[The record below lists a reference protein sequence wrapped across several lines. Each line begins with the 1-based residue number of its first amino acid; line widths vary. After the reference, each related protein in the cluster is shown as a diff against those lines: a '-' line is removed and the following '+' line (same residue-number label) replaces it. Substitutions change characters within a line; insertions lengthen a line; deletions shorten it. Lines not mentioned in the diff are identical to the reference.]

1 MDFALIIACVAL
13 SLICVVL
20 VAVCL
25 ATVLKL
31 KNSHSN
37 GDSEKKLDQTRRELE
52 NRLDSVQQNV
62 TAVIN
67 ESLRTNSQV
76 QQQSLSS
83 FGEQISIISKGIDQR
98 MSELRTSQDSRLESV
113 RNSVSD
119 SIKQLQ
125 EDNRK
130 QLEEIRL
137 SVDEKLQKTLNERVS
152 ESFKLVGSQLEQVH
166 KSLGEMQSLAN
177 GVGDLKKILSNVKTR
192 GIFGEMQLSRILEQ
206 ILTPE
211 QYVTNFATKAG
222 SRDVVEF
229 AVKLPGK
236 GEYDA
241 PVYLPIDAKFPLDVY
256 NSLLDAY
263 DTSDNIQIDHAAKA
277 LESIIK
283 KNAKDIR
290 DKYIDPPNTTDFAIM
305 FLPTESLYAEV
316 VRRPNL
322 LETIA
327 RDYSIN
333 IAGPTTI
340 SALLNSL
347 QMGFRTL
354 AIEKRSHEVWNLL
367 GAIKTEFGNFENA
380 LQAVKKRFDS
390 ADSELNKLITT
401 RTRAVMRKLK
411 SVEAMPEVEANK
423 VLGFGEDED
432 ESTASNEEFLS

>member
-1 MDFALIIACVAL
+1 MDTILTVICVAL
-13 SLICVVL
+13 VVVCVVL
-20 VAVCL
+20 VSVCL

-31 KNSHSN
+31 KKTQQKE
-37 GDSEKKLDQTRRELE
+37 DPEKKLDQTRRDIE
-52 NRLDSVQQNV
+52 NRLDSVQRNV

-67 ESLRTNSQV
+67 ESLRTNSQI

-83 FGEQISIISKGIDQR
+83 FGEQISIVSKGIDQR
-98 MSELRTSQDSRLESV
+98 MAELRTSQDSRLESV
-113 RNSVSD
+113 RISVAD
-119 SIKQLQ
+119 SIKSLQ

-211 QYVTNFATKAG
+211 QYVTNFATKTD

-236 GEYDA
+236 GEYDS

-263 DTSDNIQIDHAAKA
+263 DTSDNVQIEHAAKA

-316 VRRPNL
+316 VRRPGL
-322 LETIA
+322 LEVIA

-367 GAIKTEFGNFENA
+367 GAIKTEFSNFENA

-390 ADSELNKLITT
+390 ADSELNKLMTT

-411 SVEAMPEVEANK
+411 SVEAMPESEANK
-423 VLGFGEDED
+423 VLGFDDDEY
-432 ESTASNEEFLS
+432 ESTASEKEF

>member
-1 MDFALIIACVAL
+1 MDTILIAVCAAL
-13 SLICVVL
+13 SAISVILVIICLI
-20 VAVCL
+20 
-25 ATVLKL
+25 TVFKL
-31 KNSHSN
+31 KNLKN
-37 GDSEKKLDQTRRELE
+37 ENDSEKKLDDTRRELE
-52 NRLDSVQQNV
+52 NRLDSVQRNV

-67 ESLRTNSQV
+67 ESLRTNSQI

-83 FGEQISIISKGIDQR
+83 FGEQISLVSKGIDSR
-98 MSELRTSQDSRLESV
+98 MAELRTSQDTRLESV

-152 ESFKLVGSQLEQVH
+152 ESFKLVGNQLEQVH
-166 KSLGEMQSLAN
+166 KSLGEMQSLAS

-211 QYVTNFATKAG
+211 QYVTKFATKAG

-236 GEYDA
+236 GEYDE

-256 NSLLDAY
+256 NALLDAY
-263 DTSDNIQIDHAAKA
+263 DTSDNVQIEHAAKA
-277 LESIIK
+277 LETIIK
-283 KNAKDIR
+283 KNAKDIH

-316 VRRPNL
+316 VRRPGL

-367 GAIKTEFGNFENA
+367 GAIKTEFGNFESA
-380 LQAVKKRFDS
+380 LQMVKKRFDS
-390 ADSELNKLITT
+390 ADSELNKLMTT
-401 RTRAVMRKLK
+401 RTRAVLRKLK
-411 SVEAMPEVEANK
+411 SVEAMPEAEATK
-423 VLGFGEDED
+423 VLGLDSDEIFDDSVSPED
-432 ESTASNEEFLS
+432 N

>member
-1 MDFALIIACVAL
+1 MDTILIAVCAAL
-13 SLICVVL
+13 SAISVILVIICL
-20 VAVCL
+20 V
-25 ATVLKL
+25 TVFKL
-31 KNSHSN
+31 KNLKN
-37 GDSEKKLDQTRRELE
+37 ENDSEKKLDDTRRELE
-52 NRLDSVQQNV
+52 NRLDSVQRNV

-67 ESLRTNSQV
+67 ESLRTNSQI

-83 FGEQISIISKGIDQR
+83 FGEQISLVSKGIDSR
-98 MSELRTSQDSRLESV
+98 MAELRTSQDTRLEAV

-152 ESFKLVGSQLEQVH
+152 ESFKLVGNQLEQVH
-166 KSLGEMQSLAN
+166 KSLGEMQSLAS

-236 GEYDA
+236 GEYDE

-256 NSLLDAY
+256 NALLDAY
-263 DTSDNIQIDHAAKA
+263 DTSDNVQIEHAAKA
-277 LESIIK
+277 LETIIK
-283 KNAKDIR
+283 KNAKDIH

-316 VRRPNL
+316 VRRPGL

-367 GAIKTEFGNFENA
+367 GAIKTEFGNFESA
-380 LQAVKKRFDS
+380 LQMVKKRFDS
-390 ADSELNKLITT
+390 ADSELNKLMTT
-401 RTRAVMRKLK
+401 RTRAVLRKLK
-411 SVEAMPEVEANK
+411 SVEAMPEAEATK
-423 VLGFGEDED
+423 VLGLDSDEIFDDSVSPED
-432 ESTASNEEFLS
+432 N

>member
-1 MDFALIIACVAL
+1 METELIIVCVAL
-13 SLICVVL
+13 SAVSVILAV
-20 VAVCL
+20 VCL
-25 ATVLKL
+25 IMIVKL
-31 KNSHSN
+31 KNSK
-37 GDSEKKLDQTRRELE
+37 GEDDSAKKLDETRRELE

-67 ESLRTNSQV
+67 ESLRTNSQI

-83 FGEQISIISKGIDQR
+83 FGEQISLVSKGIDSR
-98 MSELRTSQDSRLESV
+98 MAELRTSQDSRLESV

-152 ESFKLVGSQLEQVH
+152 ESFKLVGNQLEQVH
-166 KSLGEMQSLAN
+166 KSLGEMQSLAS

-211 QYVTNFATKAG
+211 QYVTNFATKVG

-236 GEYDA
+236 GEYDE

-256 NSLLDAY
+256 NALLDAY
-263 DTSDNIQIDHAAKA
+263 DTSDTVQIEHAAKA
-277 LESIIK
+277 LETIIK
-283 KNAKDIR
+283 KNAKDIH

-316 VRRPNL
+316 VRRPGL

-327 RDYSIN
+327 RDFSIN

-367 GAIKTEFGNFENA
+367 GAIKTEFGNFESA
-380 LQAVKKRFDS
+380 LQMVKKRFDS
-390 ADSELNKLITT
+390 ADSELNKLMTT
-401 RTRAVMRKLK
+401 RTRAVLRKLK
-411 SVEAMPEVEANK
+411 SVEAMPEAEATK
-423 VLGFGEDED
+423 VLGLDSEDSFDSSASDED
-432 ESTASNEEFLS
+432 I

>member
-1 MDFALIIACVAL
+1 MDTILIAVCAAL
-13 SLICVVL
+13 SAISVILVIICL
-20 VAVCL
+20 V
-25 ATVLKL
+25 TVFKL
-31 KNSHSN
+31 KNLKN
-37 GDSEKKLDQTRRELE
+37 ENDSEKKLDDTRRELE
-52 NRLDSVQQNV
+52 NRLDSVQRNV

-67 ESLRTNSQV
+67 ESLRTNSQI

-83 FGEQISIISKGIDQR
+83 FGEQISLVSKGIDSR
-98 MSELRTSQDSRLESV
+98 MAELRTSQDTRLEAV

-152 ESFKLVGSQLEQVH
+152 ESFKLVGNQLEQVH
-166 KSLGEMQSLAN
+166 KSLGEMQSLAS

-222 SRDVVEF
+222 SHDVVEF

-236 GEYDA
+236 GEYDE

-256 NSLLDAY
+256 NALLDAY
-263 DTSDNIQIDHAAKA
+263 DTSDNVQIEHAAKA
-277 LESIIK
+277 LETIIK
-283 KNAKDIR
+283 KNAKDIH

-316 VRRPNL
+316 VRRPGL
-322 LETIA
+322 LEIIA

-367 GAIKTEFGNFENA
+367 GAIKTEFGNFESA
-380 LQAVKKRFDS
+380 LQMVKKRFDS
-390 ADSELNKLITT
+390 ADSELNKLMTT
-401 RTRAVMRKLK
+401 RTRAVLRKLK
-411 SVEAMPEVEANK
+411 SVEAMPEAEATK
-423 VLGFGEDED
+423 VLGLDSDEIFDDSVSPED
-432 ESTASNEEFLS
+432 N

>member
-1 MDFALIIACVAL
+1 MTELIIACAVLSAL
-13 SLICVVL
+13 SVILVVICL
-20 VAVCL
+20 VMI
-25 ATVLKL
+25 LKL
-31 KNSHSN
+31 KNSQ
-37 GDSEKKLDQTRRELE
+37 GKDDSDKKLDQTRRELE
-52 NRLDSVQQNV
+52 HRLDSVQQNV

-113 RNSVSD
+113 RNSVAD

-166 KSLGEMQSLAN
+166 KSLGEMQTLAS

-211 QYVTNFATKAG
+211 QYVTNFATKVG

-236 GEYDA
+236 GEYDS

-256 NSLLDAY
+256 NALLDAY
-263 DTSDNIQIDHAAKA
+263 DTSDNVKIDQAAKA
-277 LESIIK
+277 LETIIK

-316 VRRPNL
+316 VRRPGL

-367 GAIKTEFGNFENA
+367 GAIKTEFGNFESA

-390 ADSELNKLITT
+390 ADSELNKLMTT

-411 SVEAMPEVEANK
+411 SVEAMPEAEANK
-423 VLGFGEDED
+423 VLGLGEDED
-432 ESTASNEEFLS
+432 STSFDGDF

>member
-1 MDFALIIACVAL
+1 MGTELIIACAVL
-13 SLICVVL
+13 SAISVICAVICIVML
-20 VAVCL
+20 V
-25 ATVLKL
+25 KL
-31 KNSHSN
+31 KNSK
-37 GDSEKKLDQTRRELE
+37 GKDDSAKKLEETRRELE
-52 NRLDSVQQNV
+52 NRLDSVQQNI

-67 ESLRTNSQV
+67 ESLRTNSQI

-83 FGEQISIISKGIDQR
+83 FGEQISMVSKGIDSR
-98 MSELRTSQDSRLESV
+98 MAELRTSQDSRLEAV

-130 QLEEIRL
+130 QLEEIRI

-152 ESFKLVGSQLEQVH
+152 ESFKLVGNQLEQVH
-166 KSLGEMQSLAN
+166 KSLGEMQSLAS

-211 QYVTNFATKAG
+211 QYVTNFATKVG

-263 DTSDNIQIDHAAKA
+263 DTSDTVQIEHAAKA

-283 KNAKDIR
+283 KNAKDIH

-316 VRRPNL
+316 VRRPGL

-367 GAIKTEFGNFENA
+367 GAIKTEFGNFESA
-380 LQAVKKRFDS
+380 LQMVKKRFDS
-390 ADSELNKLITT
+390 ADSELNKLMTT
-401 RTRAVMRKLK
+401 RTRAVLRKLK
-411 SVEAMPEVEANK
+411 SVEAMPEAEATK
-423 VLGFGEDED
+423 VLGLD
-432 ESTASNEEFLS
+432 SEEAFDSSVSEEEN

>member
-1 MDFALIIACVAL
+1 MDLVLLGVCCLLAALNGI
-13 SLICVVL
+13 LIT
-20 VAVCL
+20 VCL
-25 ATVLKL
+25 YRVSKI
-31 KNSHSN
+31 KSN
-37 GDSEKKLDQTRRELE
+37 VNPKEFSEKIDESKKDLE
-52 NRLDSVQQNV
+52 NRISLVQQNLSS
-62 TAVIN
+62 VIN
-67 ESLRTNSQV
+67 ESFRNNAQI
-76 QQQSLSS
+76 QNQSLNS
-83 FGEQISIISKGIDQR
+83 FGEQISR
-98 MSELRTSQDSRLESV
+98 
-113 RNSVSD
+113 VSD
-119 SIKQLQ
+119 SIDLRMEKLRDSQNSRLEAVKDSVSESIKKLQ
-125 EDNRK
+125 EDNGK
-130 QLEEIRL
+130 QLETIRA
-137 SVDEKLQKTLNERVS
+137 SVDEKLQKTLNDRVS

-211 QYVTNFATKAG
+211 QYVTNYATKLG

-236 GEYDA
+236 GAYDE

-263 DTSDNIQIDHAAKA
+263 DSADNTRIEHAAKM
-277 LESIIK
+277 LETTIK
-283 KNAKDIR
+283 KNAKDIH

-316 VRRPNL
+316 VRRPGL
-322 LETIA
+322 LEIIA

-333 IAGPTTI
+333 IAGPTTV

-367 GAIKTEFGNFENA
+367 GAVKTEFSNFEAA
-380 LQAVKKRFDS
+380 LLSVKKRFDS
-390 ADSELNKLITT
+390 ADSELNKLMTT
-401 RTRAVMRKLK
+401 RTRAVIRKLK
-411 SVEAMPEVEANK
+411 TVEALPEDVSEK
-423 VLGFGEDED
+423 VLGIVSDNLSD
-432 ESTASNEEFLS
+432 ESECDGEE

>member
-1 MDFALIIACVAL
+1 MD
-13 SLICVVL
+13 
-20 VAVCL
+20 
-25 ATVLKL
+25 TVLIAICAVFSVITAILAIVSLVIVSKI
-31 KNSHSN
+31 KNSTREY
-37 GDSEKKLDQTRRELE
+37 DSTKKLDETRRELE
-52 NRLDSVQQNV
+52 NRLDSVQRNV

-67 ESLRTNSQV
+67 ESLRTNSQI

-83 FGEQISIISKGIDQR
+83 FGEQISLVSKGIDSR
-98 MSELRTSQDSRLESV
+98 MAELRTSQDQRLESV
-113 RNSVSD
+113 RNSVSE

-125 EDNRK
+125 DDNRK

-166 KSLGEMQSLAN
+166 KSLGEMQSLAS

-211 QYVTNFATKAG
+211 QYVTNFATKVG

-256 NSLLDAY
+256 NALLDAY
-263 DTSDNIQIDHAAKA
+263 DTSDNAQIDHAAKA
-277 LESIIK
+277 LETIIK
-283 KNAKDIR
+283 KNAKDIH

-316 VRRPNL
+316 VRRPGL

-367 GAIKTEFGNFENA
+367 GAIKTEFGNFESA
-380 LQAVKKRFDS
+380 LQMVKKRFDS
-390 ADSELNKLITT
+390 ADSELNKLMTT
-401 RTRAVMRKLK
+401 RTRAVLRKLK
-411 SVEAMPEVEANK
+411 SVEAMPEDEAAK
-423 VLGFGEDED
+423 VLGIGSDEFENGSVIDED
-432 ESTASNEEFLS
+432 I

>member
-1 MDFALIIACVAL
+1 MTELIIVCTVLSAL
-13 SLICVVL
+13 SVILVIICII
-20 VAVCL
+20 
-25 ATVLKL
+25 TILKL
-31 KNSHSN
+31 KNSQ
-37 GDSEKKLDQTRRELE
+37 GKDDSDKKLEQTRRELE
-52 NRLDSVQQNV
+52 HRLDSVQQNV

-98 MSELRTSQDSRLESV
+98 MSELRTSQDSRLEAV

-125 EDNRK
+125 DDNRK

-152 ESFKLVGSQLEQVH
+152 ESFKLVGNQLEQVH
-166 KSLGEMQSLAN
+166 KSLGEMQSLAS

-211 QYVTNFATKAG
+211 QYVTNFATKVG

-236 GEYDA
+236 GEYDS

-263 DTSDNIQIDHAAKA
+263 DTSDNARIEQASKA

-316 VRRPNL
+316 VRRPGL

-390 ADSELNKLITT
+390 ADSELNKLMTT

-411 SVEAMPEVEANK
+411 SVEAMPEAEANK
-423 VLGFGEDED
+423 VLGLDED
-432 ESTASNEEFLS
+432 YENTSFDEEL

>member
-1 MDFALIIACVAL
+1 MDTILTVVCLVLSAVCV
-13 SLICVVL
+13 IL
-20 VAVCL
+20 VAICL
-25 ATVLKL
+25 AVVSKL
-31 KNSHSN
+31 NNS
-37 GDSEKKLDQTRRELE
+37 KKEDESSKKIEETRRDLE
-52 NRLDSVQQNV
+52 KRLDSVQQNV
-62 TAVIN
+62 SSVIN
-67 ESLRTNSQV
+67 ESFRNNAQI
-76 QQQSLSS
+76 QQQSLNS
-83 FGEQISIISKGIDQR
+83 FGEQISFVSKGIDSR
-98 MSELRTSQDSRLESV
+98 MSELRNSQDIRLEAV
-113 RNSVSD
+113 RNSVAE
-119 SIKQLQ
+119 SIKKLQ
-125 EDNRK
+125 EDNSK
-130 QLEEIRL
+130 QLEQIRL

-152 ESFKLVGSQLEQVH
+152 ESFKLVGNQLEQVH
-166 KSLGEMQSLAN
+166 RSLGEMQSLAN

-256 NSLLDAY
+256 NALLDAY
-263 DTSDNIQIDHAAKA
+263 DTADNVQIDHAAKA
-277 LESIIK
+277 LETIIK
-283 KNAKDIR
+283 KNAKDIH

-305 FLPTESLYAEV
+305 FLPTEGLYAEV
-316 VRRPNL
+316 VRRPGL
-322 LETIA
+322 LETIS
-327 RDYSIN
+327 RDYAIN
-333 IAGPTTI
+333 IAGPTTV

-367 GAIKTEFGNFENA
+367 GAIKTEFSNFETA

-390 ADSELNKLITT
+390 ADSELNKLMTT

-411 SVEAMPEVEANK
+411 SIEAMPEEESSKILGLGSDEAFE
-423 VLGFGEDED
+423 GIASDED
-432 ESTASNEEFLS
+432 I

>member
-1 MDFALIIACVAL
+1 MTELIIACAVLSAL
-13 SLICVVL
+13 SIILIVICL
-20 VAVCL
+20 VMI
-25 ATVLKL
+25 LKL
-31 KNSHSN
+31 KNSQ
-37 GDSEKKLDQTRRELE
+37 GEDDSDKKLDQTRRELE
-52 NRLDSVQQNV
+52 HRLDSVQQNV

-113 RNSVSD
+113 RNSVAD

-130 QLEEIRL
+130 QLDEIRL

-166 KSLGEMQSLAN
+166 KSLGEMQTLAN

-211 QYVTNFATKAG
+211 QYVTNFATKVG

-236 GEYDA
+236 GEYDS

-256 NSLLDAY
+256 NALLDAY
-263 DTSDNIQIDHAAKA
+263 DTSDNVQIDHASKA
-277 LESIIK
+277 LETIIK

-316 VRRPNL
+316 VRRPGL

-367 GAIKTEFGNFENA
+367 GAIKTEFGNFESA
-380 LQAVKKRFDS
+380 LHAVKKRFDS
-390 ADSELNKLITT
+390 ADSELNKLMTT

-411 SVEAMPEVEANK
+411 SVEAMPEAEAHK
-423 VLGFGEDED
+423 VLGLGEDD
-432 ESTASNEEFLS
+432 ESVAFDGDI

>member
-1 MDFALIIACVAL
+1 MDTVLIAV
-13 SLICVVL
+13 CVVMSVISVILGVICL
-20 VAVCL
+20 VS
-25 ATVLKL
+25 VLKI
-31 KNSHSN
+31 KNSK
-37 GDSEKKLDQTRRELE
+37 GEDSSAKKLDDTRRELE

-67 ESLRTNSQV
+67 ESLRTNSQI
-76 QQQSLSS
+76 QQQSLGA
-83 FGEQISIISKGIDQR
+83 FGEQISLVSKGIDSR
-98 MSELRTSQDSRLESV
+98 MAELRTSQDSRLEAV
-113 RNSVSD
+113 RNSVAD

-125 EDNRK
+125 DDNRK

-152 ESFKLVGSQLEQVH
+152 ESFKLVGNQLEQVH
-166 KSLGEMQSLAN
+166 KSLGEMQSLAS

-211 QYVTNFATKAG
+211 QYVTNFATKVG

-236 GEYDA
+236 GEYDE

-263 DTSDNIQIDHAAKA
+263 DTSDTVQIEHAAKA

-283 KNAKDIR
+283 KNAKDIH

-316 VRRPNL
+316 VRRPGL

-367 GAIKTEFGNFENA
+367 GAIKTEFGNFESA
-380 LQAVKKRFDS
+380 LQMVKKRFDS
-390 ADSELNKLITT
+390 ADSELNKLMTT
-401 RTRAVMRKLK
+401 RTRAVLRKLK
-411 SVEAMPEVEANK
+411 SVEAMPEAEATK
-423 VLGFGEDED
+423 VLGLDSEDISD
-432 ESTASNEEFLS
+432 SSVSEEEI

>member
-1 MDFALIIACVAL
+1 MDTILIAVCAAL
-13 SLICVVL
+13 SAISVILVIICL
-20 VAVCL
+20 V
-25 ATVLKL
+25 TVFKL
-31 KNSHSN
+31 KNLKN
-37 GDSEKKLDQTRRELE
+37 ENDSEKKLDDTRRELE
-52 NRLDSVQQNV
+52 NRLDSVQRNV

-67 ESLRTNSQV
+67 ESLRTNSQI

-83 FGEQISIISKGIDQR
+83 FGEQISLVSKGIDSR
-98 MSELRTSQDSRLESV
+98 MAELRTSQDTRLESV

-152 ESFKLVGSQLEQVH
+152 ESFKLVGNQLEQVH
-166 KSLGEMQSLAN
+166 KSLGEMQSLAS

-236 GEYDA
+236 GEYDE

-256 NSLLDAY
+256 NALLDAY
-263 DTSDNIQIDHAAKA
+263 DTSDNVQIEHAAKA

-283 KNAKDIR
+283 KNAKDIH

-316 VRRPNL
+316 VRRPGL

-367 GAIKTEFGNFENA
+367 GAIKTEFGNFESA
-380 LQAVKKRFDS
+380 LQMVKKRFDS
-390 ADSELNKLITT
+390 ADSELNKLMTT
-401 RTRAVMRKLK
+401 RTRAVLRKLK
-411 SVEAMPEVEANK
+411 SVEAMPEAEATK
-423 VLGFGEDED
+423 VLGLDSDEIFDDSVSPED
-432 ESTASNEEFLS
+432 N

>member
-1 MDFALIIACVAL
+1 MDTILIAVCAAL
-13 SLICVVL
+13 SAISVVL
-20 VAVCL
+20 VIICL
-25 ATVLKL
+25 ITVFNL
-31 KNSHSN
+31 KNLKN
-37 GDSEKKLDQTRRELE
+37 ENDSEKKLDDTRRELE
-52 NRLDSVQQNV
+52 NRLDSVQRNV

-67 ESLRTNSQV
+67 ESLRTNSQI

-83 FGEQISIISKGIDQR
+83 FGEQISLVSKGIDSR
-98 MSELRTSQDSRLESV
+98 MAELRTSQDTRLEAV

-125 EDNRK
+125 ADNRK

-152 ESFKLVGSQLEQVH
+152 ESFKLVGNQLEQVH
-166 KSLGEMQSLAN
+166 KSLGEMQSLAS

-236 GEYDA
+236 GEYDE

-256 NSLLDAY
+256 NALLDAY
-263 DTSDNIQIDHAAKA
+263 DTSDNVQIEHAAKA
-277 LESIIK
+277 LETIIK
-283 KNAKDIR
+283 KNAKDIH

-316 VRRPNL
+316 VRRPGL

-367 GAIKTEFGNFENA
+367 GAIKTEFGNFESA
-380 LQAVKKRFDS
+380 LQMVKKRFDS
-390 ADSELNKLITT
+390 ADSELNKLMTT
-401 RTRAVMRKLK
+401 RTRAVLRKLK
-411 SVEAMPEVEANK
+411 SVEAMPEAEATK
-423 VLGFGEDED
+423 VLGLDSDEIFDDSVSAED
-432 ESTASNEEFLS
+432 N

>member
-1 MDFALIIACVAL
+1 MTALVIFCAVL
-13 SLICVVL
+13 SAFSVL
-20 VAVCL
+20 FGVVCL
-25 ATVLKL
+25 LMIL
-31 KNSHSN
+31 RLNNLQSN
-37 GDSEKKLDQTRRELE
+37 NDSEKKLEQTRRELE
-52 NRLDSVQQNV
+52 RRLDSVQQNV

-98 MSELRTSQDSRLESV
+98 MAELRSSQDSRLEAV

-152 ESFKLVGSQLEQVH
+152 ESFKLVGNQLEQVH

-236 GEYDA
+236 GEYDS

-256 NSLLDAY
+256 NALLDAY
-263 DTSDNIQIDHAAKA
+263 DSSDNIQIEHAAKA
-277 LESIIK
+277 ILASCLFFWK
-283 KNAKDIR
+283 G
-290 DKYIDPPNTTDFAIM
+290 M
-305 FLPTESLYAEV
+305 
-316 VRRPNL
+316 
-322 LETIA
+322 
-327 RDYSIN
+327 
-333 IAGPTTI
+333 TI
-340 SALLNSL
+340 S
-347 QMGFRTL
+347 G
-354 AIEKRSHEVWNLL
+354 RSC
-367 GAIKTEFGNFENA
+367 F
-380 LQAVKKRFDS
+380 S
-390 ADSELNKLITT
+390 
-401 RTRAVMRKLK
+401 
-411 SVEAMPEVEANK
+411 
-423 VLGFGEDED
+423 
-432 ESTASNEEFLS
+432 

>member
-1 MDFALIIACVAL
+1 MDTVLTVACLVL
-13 SLICVVL
+13 SFVCVIL
-20 VAVCL
+20 VTICL
-25 ATVLKL
+25 AVVSKL
-31 KNSHSN
+31 NNSKK
-37 GDSEKKLDQTRRELE
+37 DDESEKKIEETRRDLE
-52 NRLDSVQQNV
+52 KKMDSVQQNV
-62 TAVIN
+62 SAVIN
-67 ESLRTNSQV
+67 ETFRNNAHI
-76 QQQSLSS
+76 QQQSLNS
-83 FGEQISIISKGIDQR
+83 FGEQISFVSKGIDSR
-98 MSELRTSQDSRLESV
+98 MAELRNSQDARLEAV
-113 RNSVSD
+113 RNSVAE
-119 SIKQLQ
+119 SIKKLQ
-125 EDNRK
+125 DDNNK

-211 QYVTNFATKAG
+211 QYVTNFSTKAG

-256 NSLLDAY
+256 NALLEAY
-263 DTSDNIQIDHAAKA
+263 DTADNAAIDHAAKA
-277 LESIIK
+277 LETIIK
-283 KNAKDIR
+283 KNAKDIH

-316 VRRPNL
+316 VRRPGL
-322 LETIA
+322 LETIS

-333 IAGPTTI
+333 IAGPTTV

-367 GAIKTEFGNFENA
+367 GAIKTEFSNFDTA

-390 ADSELNKLITT
+390 ADSELNKLMTT

-411 SVEAMPEVEANK
+411 SIEAMPEDEANR
-423 VLGFGEDED
+423 VLGIGGDEFFDSSASDED
-432 ESTASNEEFLS
+432 I

>member
-1 MDFALIIACVAL
+1 MDTVLIAVCAVL
-13 SLICVVL
+13 SVVSVVL
-20 VAVCL
+20 GIICL
-25 ATVLKL
+25 VTVLKL
-31 KNSHSN
+31 KNSK
-37 GDSEKKLDQTRRELE
+37 GEDDSAKRLDDTRRELE

-67 ESLRTNSQV
+67 ESLRTNSQI
-76 QQQSLSS
+76 QQQSLGA
-83 FGEQISIISKGIDQR
+83 FGEQISLVSKGIDAR
-98 MSELRTSQDSRLESV
+98 MAELRTSQDSRLEAV
-113 RNSVSD
+113 RNSVAD

-152 ESFKLVGSQLEQVH
+152 ESFKLVGNQLEQVH
-166 KSLGEMQSLAN
+166 KSLGEMQSLAS

-211 QYVTNFATKAG
+211 QYVTNFATKIG

-236 GEYDA
+236 GEYDE

-263 DTSDNIQIDHAAKA
+263 DTSDTVQIEHAAKA

-283 KNAKDIR
+283 KNAKDIH

-316 VRRPNL
+316 VRRPGL

-367 GAIKTEFGNFENA
+367 GAIKTEFGNFESA
-380 LQAVKKRFDS
+380 LQMVKKRFDS
-390 ADSELNKLITT
+390 ADSELNKLMTT
-401 RTRAVMRKLK
+401 RTRAVLRKLK
-411 SVEAMPEVEANK
+411 SVEAMPEAEATK
-423 VLGFGEDED
+423 VLGLDSEDGFDSSVSEED
-432 ESTASNEEFLS
+432 I